1 MTRPLSGQGRG
12 PATTEVLTREVPT
25 EPSADTEEVVAAAR
39 TLAALGL
46 VAAFGHV
53 SARHGDKMVITPA
66 IDLAHASED
75 TLLEVPLDS
84 TELPANT
91 PGEAWIHLAVYQAR
105 PDVHAVARA
114 IPESVFAAGAV
125 ASRSIPPLHG
135 QGAMLGEAVPV
146 HDDARLM
153 RTAEIGASA
162 ARALGS
168 ADALV
173 LRGNGAVTTG
183 TSPGHAVARMVL
195 LDTTCRLRVA
205 AQSAGAIRGLTS
217 EEITAWRAA
226 APPLLDRLWA
236 HLRRTNGV

>member
-1 MTRPLSGQGRG
+1 MTVQSTARAAEG
-12 PATTEVLTREVPT
+12 
-25 EPSADTEEVVAAAR
+25 SAADAAEVVAAAR

-53 SARHGDKMVITPA
+53 SARRGDRMLITPA
-66 IDLAHASED
+66 IDLAEATEE
-75 TLLEVPLDS
+75 TLLEIPLNS
-84 TELPANT
+84 TVLPANT

-114 IPESVFAAGAV
+114 IPESAFAAGAV
-125 ASRSIPPLHG
+125 AHRSIPPLHG
-135 QGAMLGEAVPV
+135 QAAMLGETVPV

-153 RTAEIGASA
+153 RSADIAEPA
-162 ARALGS
+162 ARTLGH

-183 TSPGHAVARMVL
+183 STPGHAVARMWL
-195 LDTTCRLRVA
+195 LDTTCRLHLA
-205 AQSAGAIRGLTS
+205 ARQAGAIQALTS
-217 EEITAWRAA
+217 AEIDGWRAA

-236 HLRRTNGV
+236 HLRRPDTA